1 MRPNQ
6 YITRLILLGTVVT
19 ASSCMMGP
27 DFKPVDMPMPAAFRG
42 AGASTESIADLPWWK
57 VFKNK
62 DLQDLLTDTYNNN
75 RDLKAAM
82 ARVEKARQYITV
94 TEAPLFPWA
103 DYAGSLS
110 KGANYTSGNIVQ
122 TTGTTLTPGMIDG
135 GISWELVIWG
145 KSPPSDGSGACGLPG
160 FRRRPARPDALPA
173 PPGG

>member
-1 MRPNQ
+1 
-6 YITRLILLGTVVT
+6 
-19 ASSCMMGP
+19 MMGP
-27 DFKPVDMPMPAAFRG
+27 DFKPVDMPMPAGIQGRRSIHGVHRG
-42 AGASTESIADLPWWK
+42 PPLWK

-103 DYAGSLS
+103 DYAGGLS

-122 TTGTTLTPGMIDG
+122 TTGTTLTP
-135 GISWELVIWG
+135 
-145 KSPPSDGSGACGLPG
+145 A
-160 FRRRPARPDALPA
+160 
-173 PPGG
+173 